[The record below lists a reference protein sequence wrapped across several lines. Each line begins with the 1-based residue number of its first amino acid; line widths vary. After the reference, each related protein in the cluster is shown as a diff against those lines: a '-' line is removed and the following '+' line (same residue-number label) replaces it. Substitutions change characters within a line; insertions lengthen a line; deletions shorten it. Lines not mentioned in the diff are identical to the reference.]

1 MRVILVI
8 CMTTLKRRSLKKF
21 DFLDKTSNMV
31 GVVWGR
37 GGKALE
43 EGDSYE
49 IWGRGGVG
57 GGGTSKL
64 GRGSHGSGLWKNN
77 RMGWETFSHCT
88 WFVNGMENWV

>member
-31 GVVWGR
+31 GAVWGR

-49 IWGRGGVG
+49 IWGRGGG
-57 GGGTSKL
+57 GG
-64 GRGSHGSGLWKNN
+64 
-77 RMGWETFSHCT
+77 
-88 WFVNGMENWV
+88 

>member
-1 MRVILVI
+1 MVI

-31 GVVWGR
+31 GAVWGR

-57 GGGTSKL
+57 GGGGLPSWVGVHMVLVFGKTIGWVGKPLVIVL
-64 GRGSHGSGLWKNN
+64 GL
-77 RMGWETFSHCT
+77 
-88 WFVNGMENWV
+88 